1 MIKKSHRRKL
11 SSNELMILVFT
22 SEFLICFLCIYSRLL
37 PLYAL
42 ISVIGFLMSCWYY
55 QDYKDSEPI
64 TNQFFAP

>member
-22 SEFLICFLCIYSRLL
+22 SEFLICFLCLFSHLL

-42 ISVIGFLMSCWYY
+42 MSVGGFCLSLWYY
-55 QDYKDSEPI
+55 RGEKR
-64 TNQFFAP
+64 